1 MLSSAN
7 SRFNRK
13 ALLTSVC
20 VVSLALTLSPITLD
34 PANLNVTVNT
44 AEAGGG
50 GGGGGVE
57 GEGNE
62 NGEG

>member
-1 MLSSAN
+1 MLSSAKF
-7 SRFNRK
+7 RFNRK
-13 ALLTSVC
+13 ALLASVC

-50 GGGGGVE
+50 GGGGVE